1 LRYFTLF
8 AFVAVLTAL
17 PDIASAADTCA
28 LISRADVSTLLGQ
41 PALAGAATGPAKDED
56 SSGQLS
62 YCTYRAGTAALI
74 VSVVEFSSAAE
85 AKKTLTLNLVKGRMN
100 EDAAKVTEEPGIG
113 ERSFYALS
121 GRLGYRGI
129 RSSEGRGE
137 GFIKGPLDR
146 CRRETLRTYS
156 PSTRLSVGSNLI
168 RIREHV

>member
-1 LRYFTLF
+1 MRYFNLF
-8 AFVAVLTAL
+8 ALVAVLTA
-17 PDIASAADTCA
+17 PSDIASAADTCA

-41 PALAGAATGPAKDED
+41 PALAGAATGPSKDED

-100 EDAAKVTEEPGIG
+100 EDGAKVTEEPGIG

-121 GRLGYRGI
+121 A
-129 RSSEGRGE
+129 EGSMYVFLKGNKVVGLAIGE
-137 GFIKGPLDR
+137 SGAPKAAAAKPALKANTIAVAAKL
-146 CRRETLRTYS
+146 
-156 PSTRLSVGSNLI
+156 
-168 RIREHV
+168 